1 MGFFYYSFM
10 SMFNN
15 EIIVRALFVVG
26 RRKRR
31 EWVGDVVKETTYED
45 PLHHKVVMS
54 HFLADF
60 ILSQLVPTIYMSFL
74 ELFCK
79 DICILSNELVILT

>member
-1 MGFFYYSFM
+1 M

-15 EIIVRALFVVG
+15 EIIVWALFVVG

-79 DICILSNELVILT
+79 DICILSNEFVILT